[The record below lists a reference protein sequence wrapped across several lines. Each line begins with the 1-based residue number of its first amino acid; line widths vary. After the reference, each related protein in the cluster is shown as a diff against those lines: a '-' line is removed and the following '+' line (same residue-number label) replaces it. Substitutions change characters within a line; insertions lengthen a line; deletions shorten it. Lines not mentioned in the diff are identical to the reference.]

1 MTGSTGHAPRLRR
14 RVTVR
19 GVVQG
24 VGFRPHVY
32 VLARSLDLAG
42 AVWNT
47 ADGVVAE
54 VEGRDADVAAFCD
67 RVGPEA
73 PVLALVAGVAVEE
86 LPAAGGTSFTIRR
99 SEHGPGRTFVSP
111 DVTIC
116 DDCLADLTDPA
127 NRRFRHPFVTCTN
140 CGPRFTLTTGLP
152 YDRPTTTMAG
162 FAMCEACA
170 AEYADPADRRFH
182 AQTVCCPGC
191 GPRLSLARPG
201 RDTTYDEAALGGG
214 PAPRRRRRGGRRQG
228 DRRLPPRVRRHQRA
242 GRRHAAQAQ
251 AARRQ
256 AVRAHGPRPWRRPGT
271 WSTSTTRRSACC
283 RARPGRS
290 SSPPAGP
297 TPAWP
302 TRSPRAAPTSG

>member
-47 ADGVVAE
+47 ADGVVVE

-201 RDTTYDEAALGGG
+201 RDMTYDEAALGE
-214 PAPRRRRRGGRRQG
+214 A
-228 DRRLPPRVRRHQRA
+228 RRLVADGAVVAVKGIGGYHLVCDATSEQATGTLRKRKQRGDKAFALLVRTVA
-242 GRRHAAQAQ
+242 EA
-251 AARRQ
+251 
-256 AVRAHGPRPWRRPGT
+256 GT